1 MPDDKEIKLT
11 GKQMGKIEEL
21 ASMAERVA
29 RRNGEKKKIK
39 IDKERKDTAYGAAL
53 EPIMKQG
60 FKGREAGDLA
70 RTVSD
75 ALAFGAKKS
84 VLHDNPRSPKRKD

>member
-1 MPDDKEIKLT
+1 MPDDKEINLT
-11 GKQMGKIEEL
+11 GDQLGKIEEL

-29 RRNGEKKKIK
+29 RRKGEKKRMKL
-39 IDKERKDTAYGAAL
+39 DKERKDTAYGAAL

-70 RTVSD
+70 NTVSD
-75 ALAFGAKKS
+75 ALAFGKKRS
-84 VLHDNPRSPKRKD
+84 SIYTHPTSPKRKE

>member
-1 MPDDKEIKLT
+1 MPDDKKIKLT
-11 GKQMGKIEEL
+11 GDQLGKIEEL

-29 RRNGEKKKIK
+29 RRNGEKKRMK

-70 RTVSD
+70 DTVSD
-75 ALAFGAKKS
+75 ALAFGAKKR
-84 VLHDNPRSPKRKD
+84 VLHDNPRSPK